1 MATKIHY
8 PSESSTID
16 ALWTILSQQT
26 DTVKKALADRLKDS
40 LSQNMKS
47 DRTKSMEEALDFVRT
62 LSVKGGD
69 PVPEDENGIETLINE
84 KYFK

>member
-1 MATKIHY
+1 MEAKIHY

-62 LSVKGGD
+62 LSVKGGG

>member
-1 MATKIHY
+1 MATTIHY